1 MDPLSVFREFVQ
13 QGQLDQVE
21 VDAKEGKVRFADKYS
36 FPASAATAFR
46 REGASGQ
53 YYPLA
58 VVVDFYKWMVAGGDV
73 ADYIRKF
80 PGRENQVNLIDREVS
95 PALCFTADR
104 LHAVAS
110 DLALCS
116 PV

>member
-13 QGQLDQVE
+13 QGHLNQVE

-58 VVVDFYKWMVAGGDV
+58 VVVEFYKWIVAG
-73 ADYIRKF
+73 ADIPEYIRKF
-80 PGRENQVNLIDREVS
+80 PSKELQVNVLDREVS
-95 PALCFTADR
+95 LHCVSLTACMQ
-104 LHAVAS
+104 LAAN
-110 DLALCS
+110 LAL
-116 PV
+116 